1 MKNRQTLIAVLLTT
15 VIVGLA
21 YLSFWVGL
29 NEKPDGSVMKPF
41 GNVTANMFVQPVDL
55 VNSAKLS
62 ATVAASVEAKP
73 EANRFP
79 YRLTNT
85 KSPIGNLVRNEN
97 AVLLRN
103 AF

>member
-21 YLSFWVGL
+21 YLSFWFGL
-29 NEKPDGSVMKPF
+29 NEKPDDFVIKPF
-41 GNVTANMFVQPVDL
+41 GNVTAKKVQPVDL

-73 EANRFP
+73 EADRFP
-79 YRLTNT
+79 Y
-85 KSPIGNLVRNEN
+85 
-97 AVLLRN
+97 
-103 AF
+103 